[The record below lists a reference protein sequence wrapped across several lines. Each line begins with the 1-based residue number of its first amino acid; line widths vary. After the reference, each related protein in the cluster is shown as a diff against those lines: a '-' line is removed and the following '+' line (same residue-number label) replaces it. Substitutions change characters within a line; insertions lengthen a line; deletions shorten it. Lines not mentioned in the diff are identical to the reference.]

1 MVSQTAA
8 DLSALGLLQIDQDLE
23 TRNQK
28 IIRFTAEGERL
39 VAEARKA
46 LVELDQALAQA
57 VPADDLNRLLEALRR
72 ISRL

>member
-1 MVSQTAA
+1 MVSRTAA